1 MTSEI
6 DGRAV
11 EPAGCPM
18 CGAMEGTRLWVR
30 HGFTWWRCARDGMVW
45 VAPRLTPEAV
55 GSIYAAGH
63 AAKAAGLGPR
73 DRAVPAR
80 YRAVAARLAA
90 MAGGPGRLLE
100 VGAFDGLFL
109 EAARAAGWDVAGT
122 EIDADA
128 AVDARRRGAVMHV
141 GPLATAPFA
150 PGVFDAV
157 ALRDVIEH
165 LPDPR
170 GDLARIAALL
180 RPGGALYVWTPNFDS
195 LTRRIYGQR
204 WGAVVFPWHFS
215 YFTAATLRAML
226 EGAGFDV
233 VSLATRNLLLRR
245 ADPYAALGAAAAVTD
260 GAGGPG
266 VDSGADGAGGA
277 GDARDAGGASRA
289 GDAGDAGDA
298 GNAGNAGAAGRAGAR
313 LGPSG
318 GSRRPPLARRIER
331 ILARLANPVFARLD
345 AAGWHWGAQ
354 IEVFAI
360 RRVADPDGRGTASGH
375 GHASQGER
383 GLGVA
388 HRRG

>member
-1 MTSEI
+1 M
-6 DGRAV
+6 
-11 EPAGCPM
+11 
-18 CGAMEGTRLWVR
+18 
-30 HGFTWWRCARDGMVW
+30 
-45 VAPRLTPEAV
+45 
-55 GSIYAAGH
+55 
-63 AAKAAGLGPR
+63 
-73 DRAVPAR
+73 
-80 YRAVAARLAA
+80 
-90 MAGGPGRLLE
+90 
-100 VGAFDGLFL
+100 
-109 EAARAAGWDVAGT
+109 
-122 EIDADA
+122 
-128 AVDARRRGAVMHV
+128 
-141 GPLATAPFA
+141 
-150 PGVFDAV
+150 
-157 ALRDVIEH
+157 
-165 LPDPR
+165 
-170 GDLARIAALL
+170 
-180 RPGGALYVWTPNFDS
+180 WTPNFDS

-245 ADPYAALGAAAAVTD
+245 ADPYAALGAAAAVAD

-266 VDSGADGAGGA
+266 VATVADGAGGA

-318 GSRRPPLARRIER
+318 GSGRPPLARRIER
-331 ILARLANPVFARLD
+331 LLARLANPVFAWLD
-345 AAGWHWGAQ
+345 AAGRHWGAQ

-360 RRVADPDGRGTASGH
+360 RRVADPDGRGTATGH
-375 GHASQGER
+375 GHASHGEG

>member
-30 HGFTWWRCARDGMVW
+30 HGFTWRRCARDGMVW

-55 GSIYAAGH
+55 GAIYAAGH

-73 DRAVPAR
+73 DRAVPPR

-128 AVDARRRGAVMHV
+128 ADDARRRGAAMHV

-150 PGVFDAV
+150 PGMFDAV

-170 GDLARIAALL
+170 GTWRGSRHCSA
-180 RPGGALYVWTPNFDS
+180 
-195 LTRRIYGQR
+195 
-204 WGAVVFPWHFS
+204 
-215 YFTAATLRAML
+215 
-226 EGAGFDV
+226 
-233 VSLATRNLLLRR
+233 
-245 ADPYAALGAAAAVTD
+245 
-260 GAGGPG
+260 
-266 VDSGADGAGGA
+266 
-277 GDARDAGGASRA
+277 RA
-289 GDAGDAGDA
+289 GRCTC
-298 GNAGNAGAAGRAGAR
+298 GRR
-313 LGPSG
+313 TS
-318 GSRRPPLARRIER
+318 
-331 ILARLANPVFARLD
+331 
-345 AAGWHWGAQ
+345 
-354 IEVFAI
+354 
-360 RRVADPDGRGTASGH
+360 TA
-375 GHASQGER
+375 
-383 GLGVA
+383 
-388 HRRG
+388 